1 VQSVSVDNSGNIYIL
16 DSGNWRVTKWT
27 PGAIVGSIVAGG
39 NGLGS
44 NTNQIN
50 WAYGMFVEPNTLTI
64 WIADSSNNRIV
75 KWPSPS
81 TGIVVCGTYGSG
93 PAQFNN
99 PNGLFVDTTASNT
112 LYVADTGNHRI
123 QKWLPGAT
131 SGITVAGQSGVP
143 GNGLNQLN
151 SPTTLIVDTSGNMF
165 ISDNRNNRIMR
176 WSAGSNYGLPIAG
189 STTSGASAYQLWNP
203 LGIHFDSS
211 GSLYVADCLNSRIQQ
226 FSISCRQ

>member
-1 VQSVSVDNSGNIYIL
+1 MECLSNPTHWLYGLQTHLIIESSSGRL
-16 DSGNWRVTKWT
+16 HRLV
-27 PGAIVGSIVAGG
+27 
-39 NGLGS
+39 LL
-44 NTNQIN
+44 
-50 WAYGMFVEPNTLTI
+50 FV
-64 WIADSSNNRIV
+64 
-75 KWPSPS
+75 
-81 TGIVVCGTYGSG
+81 
-93 PAQFNN
+93 NN

-176 WSAGSNYGLPIAG
+176 WSAGSNYGLLIAG